1 MEVVV
6 VLDAVLVGQD
16 EVLHVGHL
24 DFGGRPAAAVGV
36 GAGAAALAQSAVLV
50 SPISVFG
57 RILCT

>member
-16 EVLHVGHL
+16 KVLHVSHL
-24 DFGGRPAAAVGV
+24 DLGGRPAAAVGV
-36 GAGAAALAQSAVLV
+36 RAGAAALAQSAVLV

-57 RILCT
+57 RIL